1 MNEIVLAFSLFI
13 SVIILFIIGGLCIC
27 SYTEEKRDFND
38 GVCKFCGS
46 KLHYFDMDSGGARGY
61 MCENCMKLQII
72 KMRQAET
79 TECTKRKLS
88 VTSIKRRLN
97 NK

>member
-38 GVCKFCGS
+38 GVCKFCES

-61 MCENCMKLQII
+61 MCENCMKHWCWVSWKKIDKNYREDQ
-72 KMRQAET
+72 K
-79 TECTKRKLS
+79 
-88 VTSIKRRLN
+88 
-97 NK
+97 

>member
-13 SVIILFIIGGLCIC
+13 SVIILFIIGGLYIC
-27 SYTEEKRDFND
+27 SYTGEKRDFND

-61 MCENCMKLQII
+61 MCENCMKHWCWVSWKKIDKNYREDQ
-72 KMRQAET
+72 K
-79 TECTKRKLS
+79 
-88 VTSIKRRLN
+88 
-97 NK
+97 

>member
-27 SYTEEKRDFND
+27 SYTGEKRDFND

-46 KLHYFDMDSGGARGY
+46 KLYHFDTDSQGGRGY
-61 MCENCMKLQII
+61 VCDNC
-72 KMRQAET
+72 
-79 TECTKRKLS
+79 RKHWCWVS
-88 VTSIKRRLN
+88 WKKIDKNYREDQ
-97 NK
+97 K